1 MKFWSLGI
9 KRSWGKERD
18 DCREAQKLAAS
29 VLLEIE
35 ETKPIRKLFS
45 LEAKLLRDEEG
56 VNIQAL

>member
-9 KRSWGKERD
+9 KRNWGKEG
-18 DCREAQKLAAS
+18 EAQKLAAS